1 MNKEFGLPDGSYSI
15 SDIQDYSEHILKK
28 HRGKTVNPSIRTY
41 KNKIENGIV
50 IENKVRILSW
60 TFNYWNNEITCK
72 Q

>member
-60 TFNYWNNEITCK
+60 TFNYWNNKITCK

>member
-28 HRGKTVNPSIRTY
+28 HGGKTVNPSIRTY
-41 KNKIENGIV
+41 KNKIENGMV
-50 IENKVRILSW
+50 IENKDRILSW
-60 TFNYWNNEITCK
+60 TFNYWNNKITWK